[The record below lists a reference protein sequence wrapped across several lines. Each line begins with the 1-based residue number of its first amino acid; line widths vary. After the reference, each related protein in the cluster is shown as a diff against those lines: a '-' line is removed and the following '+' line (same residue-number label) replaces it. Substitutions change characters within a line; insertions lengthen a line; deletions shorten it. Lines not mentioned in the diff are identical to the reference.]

1 VLVLAFLNYLP
12 YSKHI
17 HLLGALPNIF
27 LRNLS
32 PRKLDLPRLDL
43 EDEAQWGVGRAEQ
56 LSWKSLVDTYAC
68 TECARCS
75 NYCPAYNTGKNLSPM
90 QLVHDIRYEMIDRDA
105 LFAGREE
112 LAERIAG
119 AAGDERGA
127 LEARAAEVDR
137 ALEDMPLMAGGRIAE
152 DTLWACTTCGAC
164 QEVCP
169 VFIEHPLKIIQMRQ
183 NLVLA

>member
-105 LFAGREE
+105 LFAERDALLARQSASAGHDREE
-112 LAERIAG
+112 VDAQLA
-119 AAGDERGA
+119 A
-127 LEARAAEVDR
+127 LERR
-137 ALEDMPLMAGGRIAE
+137 LEEMEPMVGGRIADE
-152 DTLWACTTCGAC
+152 TL
-164 QEVCP
+164 
-169 VFIEHPLKIIQMRQ
+169 
-183 NLVLA
+183 